1 MMNNTINEIKIS
13 IEGISSRITE
23 VVEQISELEDRM
35 VGITTAEQSK
45 ENKMKR
51 IEDSLRDLW
60 ENKKMHQYSNYRGP
74 VRRREKERV

>member
-35 VGITTAEQSK
+35 VEITTTEQKK
-45 ENKMKR
+45 E
-51 IEDSLRDLW
+51 
-60 ENKKMHQYSNYRGP
+60 
-74 VRRREKERV
+74 